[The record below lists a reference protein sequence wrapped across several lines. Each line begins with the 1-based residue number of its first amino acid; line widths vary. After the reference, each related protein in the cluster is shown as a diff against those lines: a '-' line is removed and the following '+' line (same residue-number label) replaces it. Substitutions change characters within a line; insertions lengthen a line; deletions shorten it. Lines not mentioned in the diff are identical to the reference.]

1 MTLDL
6 LQRTGAAKLFEVE
19 MKSLIYAMTGGNGS
33 GKTTYALK
41 ISKEK
46 GAKFFSLDKT
56 IKDFNQPIRS
66 YEDYMLYFQ
75 QALDLM
81 SSQAI
86 QFLKEGDSVVFD
98 FGGGI
103 SSREWLRQLAKASG
117 AEVEIYHLEVPLEE
131 RRRRIHKRN
140 LEMQKDVYFFHM
152 DDNEF
157 ARHNK
162 EDPSAPPAESG
173 INVIRVK
180 NS

>member
-1 MTLDL
+1 
-6 LQRTGAAKLFEVE
+6 
-19 MKSLIYAMTGGNGS
+19 MKPLIYAMTGGNGS

-46 GAKFFSLDKT
+46 RAKFFSLDKT

-86 QFLKEGDSVVFD
+86 QFLKDGDSVVFD

-103 SSREWLRQLAKASG
+103 SSREWLKQIAQSG
-117 AEVEIYHLEVPLEE
+117 DATIEIYHLEVPLEE
-131 RRRRIHKRN
+131 RRRRIQKRN
-140 LEMQKDVYFFHM
+140 LEKQENVYFFYM
-152 DDNEF
+152 DDEHF
-157 ARHNK
+157 DKQNK
-162 EDPSAPPAESG
+162 EDPPPPPAESG
-173 INVIRVK
+173 IEVIRVK
-180 NS
+180 NN

>member
-1 MTLDL
+1 
-6 LQRTGAAKLFEVE
+6 
-19 MKSLIYAMTGGNGS
+19 MKPLIFAMTGGNGS

-41 ISKEK
+41 ISREK
-46 GAKFFSLDKT
+46 GAQFFSLDKT
-56 IKDFNQPIRS
+56 IKDFNQPIQS
-66 YEDYMLYFQ
+66 YEDYMFYFQ

-86 QFLKEGDSVVFD
+86 QFLKDGGSVVFD

-103 SSREWLRQLAKASG
+103 SSREWLKQIAKSCG

-131 RRRRIHKRN
+131 RRRRIQKRN
-140 LEMQKDVYFFHM
+140 LEKPKDVYFFHM
-152 DDNEF
+152 DDDEF

-162 EDPSAPPAESG
+162 EDPPAPPAESG

-180 NS
+180 NC

>member
-1 MTLDL
+1 
-6 LQRTGAAKLFEVE
+6 

-56 IKDFNQPIRS
+56 IKDFNQPIQS
-66 YEDYMLYFQ
+66 YEDYMFYFQ

-98 FGGGI
+98 FGGGMAT
-103 SSREWLRQLAKASG
+103 REWLRQIVKSSG

-131 RRRRIHKRN
+131 RRRRIQKRN
-140 LEMQKDVYFFHM
+140 LEKQKDVYFFHM
-152 DDNEF
+152 DDEHF
-157 ARHNK
+157 DKQNK
-162 EDPSAPPAESG
+162 EDSPGPPAEPG
-173 INVIRVK
+173 IKVIRMK

>member
-1 MTLDL
+1 M
-6 LQRTGAAKLFEVE
+6 E
-19 MKSLIYAMTGGNGS
+19 SLIYAMTGGNGS

-41 ISKEK
+41 LSEEK
-46 GAKFFSLDKT
+46 KAKFFSLDKT
-56 IKDFNQPIRS
+56 IKDFNQPIQS

-86 QFLKEGDSVVFD
+86 QALKEGHSVVFD

-103 SSREWLRQLAKASG
+103 SSREWLKQIAKSSG
-117 AEVEIYHLEVPLEE
+117 ISIEIYHLEVPLEE
-131 RRRRIHKRN
+131 RRRRIQNRN
-140 LEMQKDVYFFHM
+140 LEKQPNVYFFHM

-157 ARHNK
+157 DRHNK
-162 EDPSAPPAESG
+162 EDPPAPPAEPG
-173 INVIRVK
+173 IKVIRVK

>member
-1 MTLDL
+1 
-6 LQRTGAAKLFEVE
+6 

-46 GAKFFSLDKT
+46 EAKFFSLDKT
-56 IKDFNQPIRS
+56 IKEFNQPIQS

-75 QALDLM
+75 KALDLM
-81 SSQAI
+81 SLQAI
-86 QFLKEGDSVVFD
+86 KFLKDGDSVVFD

-103 SSREWLRQLAKASG
+103 SSREWLKQIANSSG

-131 RRRRIHKRN
+131 RRRRIQNRN
-140 LEMQKDVYFFHM
+140 LEKQKDVYFFHM

-162 EDPSAPPAESG
+162 EDPPAPPAEAG

-180 NS
+180 NI